1 MPALRDLIV
10 ARLQQIGVRALF
22 GVPGGGGNLDLI
34 DAAGRA
40 DLRFVLT
47 ATETGG
53 ALAAI
58 AQAEVLQ
65 RPGSCLTTLGPG
77 AASVANGVACAFLDR
92 APILVFTDCHASTS
106 AGAFEHQHFDQQSF
120 FKPITKWTG
129 RLSPGSGQHT
139 IDQAF
144 AALLDVPPGPVHLD
158 WPEDAE
164 SGFGD
169 RDSGLGLPA
178 DISAIASAKAGA
190 RLARRL
196 VRHSLSEG
204 GSLGEGG
211 DSGLAAFETAVS
223 GARRPLVIV
232 GLGARRPADAR
243 VICDLLERHNIPAMV
258 TYKAKGV
265 IPDDHPCFAG
275 VFTNASIERPIVNA
289 SDLILG
295 IGLDPV
301 ELLPRPWPYKQPC
314 LYAGEWPV
322 ADRQVPFAA
331 QRVTSLAT
339 ALTEIDALLG
349 PSEWNLEDVRK
360 KVCDQRQAVD
370 IGDEAGHMTS
380 QRVVR
385 LAAARLARN
394 TRVTVD
400 AGAHMFPA
408 TMLWPSGEPNQMLIS
423 NGLSTM
429 GFALPAAIGAALADR
444 ERPVVAL
451 TGDGGLLMC
460 AAELLTAVREKL
472 RIITIVFSDRSLSLI
487 EIKQQRRRYQPAGV
501 ALGDIDWPKLAE
513 GFGVAPFVA
522 ASEAAL
528 ESAIEQ
534 ASRESGPCLIEAR
547 IDRSNYPRTLEA
559 IRG

>member
-1 MPALRDLIV
+1 MAALRDLIV
-10 ARLQQIGVRALF
+10 ARMKEIGVRALF

-34 DAAGRA
+34 DAACRT

-53 ALAAI
+53 ALAAM

-65 RPGSCLTTLGPG
+65 RPGACLTTLGPG
-77 AASVANGVACAFLDR
+77 ASSVANGVACAYLDR
-92 APILVFTDCHASTS
+92 VPILVFTDCHASAS
-106 AGAFEHQHFDQQSF
+106 EGAFEHQQFDHRAF
-120 FKPITKWTG
+120 FQPITKWSG
-129 RLSPGSGQHT
+129 RLTPECARRT
-139 IDQAF
+139 FEQAVTS
-144 AALLDVPPGPVHLD
+144 LLDVPPGPVHLD

-164 SGFGD
+164 SAA
-169 RDSGLGLPA
+169 RDSGLGA
-178 DISAIASAKAGA
+178 RASALGVDAVESPSSRRDGPA
-190 RLARRL
+190 SRLTSPEPRAP
-196 VRHSLSEG
+196 SP
-204 GSLGEGG
+204 GSP
-211 DSGLAAFETAVS
+211 AFETALTR
-223 GARRPLVIV
+223 ARRPIVIV
-232 GLGARRPADAR
+232 GLGARRPEVAR
-243 VICDLLERHNIPAMV
+243 GICDLLTRRSIPAMV

-265 IPDDHPCFAG
+265 VPDYHPCFAG
-275 VFTNASIERPIVNA
+275 VFTNAAIERSIVSS

-301 ELLPRPWPYKQPC
+301 ELLPRPWPYRQPTV
-314 LYAGEWPV
+314 YAGAWRV
-322 ADRQVPFAA
+322 SDRQVPFAA
-331 QRVTSLAT
+331 QRVGDIET
-339 ALTEIDALLG
+339 ALAEFDALIG
-349 PSEWNLEDVRK
+349 SCEWDLDDVRDR
-360 KVCDQRQAVD
+360 VRNQRQGID
-370 IGDEAGHMTS
+370 ITGDTGQMTS
-380 QRVVR
+380 QRVVSV
-385 LAAARLARN
+385 AAERLARH

-444 ERPVVAL
+444 DRPVVAL

-522 ASEAAL
+522 DSEAAL

-547 IDRSNYPRTLEA
+547 IDRSNYSRTLEA